1 MDHPNIQTDT
11 SSIPVPGSVRREA
24 QEQPKVKVLATVMV
38 DKWDSQEAFDAG
50 LPPSG
55 QEAQV
60 REFELTQEQADELSR
75 QMQQ

>member
-11 SSIPVPGSVRREA
+11 SSIPVPGAVQSVK
-24 QEQPKVKVLATVMV
+24 EQPKVKVLATVMV

-60 REFELTQEQADELSR
+60 REFELTQEQADQLRR